1 MDGIDEL
8 TVQPSRTRTGRAPTA
23 WRPVAVLAALSAL
36 VHLAVAGR
44 YGWHRDEFYYVIC
57 GRHLAWGY
65 VDQPPLTPALA
76 RLAAALPGGVW
87 PLRVFAVAAQ
97 TGCIVLA
104 GMLAAEFGGRR
115 RAQTLAAAAVAACP
129 IFVGGSLLFGT
140 TVTDQLAWVA
150 LFVLVARAL
159 RLGTTRA
166 WLAAGVVAG
175 VALENKDTVAVLL
188 AGIAVGLAMYRRDV
202 LRTPAPWLAGGVA
215 VLLAVP
221 NLVWDATHSWSNFQ
235 MAKVLSGKQGGP
247 LGSLAQLP
255 LLALLLA
262 GPFLVALWVMGAR
275 WLASPEGR
283 EHRWVLIVAVVAVAL
298 CTAGGGKPYY
308 AAPALAGLFAAG
320 AVRVESRAAAAAPA
334 TGAATTNRGRFRWP
348 IAIGVTWLSTL
359 VLALPVLPPRGAT
372 AVSGVSAE
380 LMETYG
386 WPLLADQV
394 AQAARPLPAG
404 TPIFTSNYG
413 EAGALI
419 ILGPSAGLH
428 NPVYSG
434 HNNYG
439 LWGPPPGGDA
449 TVLCVGQFDAT
460 YLRRFWTQVT
470 EIAPFTL
477 PSGLKNHETKQGA
490 AIYLC
495 QDPRGTWTQLWPSLR
510 HLD

>member
-8 TVQPSRTRTGRAPTA
+8 TLRQAGPRAGRAPTA
-23 WRPVAVLAALSAL
+23 WRPVAAVAAVSAL
-36 VHLAVAGR
+36 AHLAVAGR

-65 VDQPPLTPALA
+65 VDQPPLTPLLA

-87 PLRVFAVAAQ
+87 PLRVLAVAAQ
-97 TGCIVLA
+97 TGCILSA
-104 GMLAAEFGGRR
+104 AMLAAELGGRR
-115 RAQTLAAAAVAACP
+115 RAQAVAAAAVAACP

-159 RLGTTRA
+159 RLGTPRA
-166 WLAAGVVAG
+166 WLAAGLVAG
-175 VALENKDTVAVLL
+175 LALENKDTVAVMLL
-188 AGIAVGLAMYRRDV
+188 GVGVGLALYRRDV
-202 LRTPAPWLAGGVA
+202 LRTPGPWLAGGTA

-235 MAKVLSGKQGGP
+235 MAKVLAEKEGGP
-247 LGSLAQLP
+247 LGSLEQLP
-255 LLALLLA
+255 LLAILLA
-262 GPFLVALWVMGAR
+262 GPPLVVLWVMGVRRLISA
-275 WLASPEGR
+275 EGR
-283 EHRWVLIVAVVAVAL
+283 EHRWILVVAVVAVVL
-298 CTAGGGKPYY
+298 CTLGGGKPYY
-308 AAPALAGLFAAG
+308 PAPALAALFAAG
-320 AVRVESRAAAAAPA
+320 AVWIESTSADIRPW
-334 TGAATTNRGRFRWP
+334 R
-348 IAIGVTWLSTL
+348 IALVATWLSAL

-372 AVSGVSAE
+372 AVSAVSAE
-380 LMETYG
+380 MMETYG
-386 WPLLADQV
+386 WPQLAGQV
-394 AQAARPLPAG
+394 SQAAKTLPAG

-434 HNNYG
+434 HNNFG
-439 LWGPPPGGDA
+439 LWGPPPGHDE
-449 TVLCVGQFDAT
+449 TVLCVGQFSAAK
-460 YLRRFWTQVT
+460 LRQFWSQVT

-495 QDPRGTWTQLWPSLR
+495 QNPHGTWAQLWPDLR

>member
-8 TVQPSRTRTGRAPTA
+8 TVAAARPRSGRLPTA
-23 WRPVAVLAALSAL
+23 WRPVAAVAAVSAL

-44 YGWHRDEFYYVIC
+44 YGWHRDEFYYVLC

-65 VDQPPLTPALA
+65 VDQPPLTPVLA

-87 PLRVFAVAAQ
+87 PLRVLAVAAQ
-97 TGCIVLA
+97 TGCILLA
-104 GMLAAEFGGRR
+104 GVLAAELGGGR

-159 RLGTTRA
+159 RLGTTPA
-166 WLAAGVVAG
+166 WLAAGLVAG
-175 VALENKDTVAVLL
+175 LALENKDTVAVMLL
-188 AGIAVGLAMYRRDV
+188 GVAVGLALYRRDV
-202 LRTPAPWLAGGVA
+202 LRTPGPWLAGGTA

-221 NLVWDATHSWSNFQ
+221 NVVWDATHSWSNFQ
-235 MAKVLSGKQGGP
+235 MATVLAGKEGGP

-255 LLALLLA
+255 LLAILLA
-262 GPFLVALWVMGAR
+262 GPPLAVLWVIGVR
-275 WLASPEGR
+275 RLISTEGR
-283 EHRWVLIVAVVAVAL
+283 EHRWILVVAVVAVVL
-298 CTAGGGKPYY
+298 CTLGGGKPYY
-308 AAPALAGLFAAG
+308 PAPALAALFAAG
-320 AVRVESRAAAAAPA
+320 AVRIEATAADIRPWRVALVA
-334 TGAATTNRGRFRWP
+334 
-348 IAIGVTWLSTL
+348 TWLSAL
-359 VLALPVLPPRGAT
+359 LLALPVLPPRGAT
-372 AVSGVSAE
+372 AVSAVSAE
-380 LMETYG
+380 MMETYG
-386 WPLLADQV
+386 WPQLAEQV
-394 AQAARPLPAG
+394 SQAARTLPAG
-404 TPIFTSNYG
+404 TAIFTGNYG

-434 HNNYG
+434 HNNVG
-439 LWGPPPGGDA
+439 LWGPPPGRAD

-460 YLRRFWTQVT
+460 YLHRFWSQVT

-477 PSGLKNHETKQGA
+477 PSGLKNHETEQGA

-495 QDPRGTWTQLWPSLR
+495 QNPHGTWAQLWPGLR